1 MLHNLNSISHAIYT
15 TPGLTVPGFPPGG
28 PFGKIAVD

>member
-1 MLHNLNSISHAIYT
+1 MLHNLNSITPASYT
-15 TPGLTVPGFPPGG
+15 APGMTVPGFPPCG